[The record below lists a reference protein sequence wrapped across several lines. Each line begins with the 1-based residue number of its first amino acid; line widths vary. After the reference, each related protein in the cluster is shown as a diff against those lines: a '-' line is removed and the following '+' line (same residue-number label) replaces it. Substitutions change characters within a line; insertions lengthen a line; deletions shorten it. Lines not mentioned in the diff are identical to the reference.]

1 MSFIVLLLLITVA
14 RASSRVESP
23 PRRPADRPGILSTMP
38 QVPKVQL
45 FAAYFP
51 QWHQTP
57 LNDYWFGPN
66 FTDWALLCNHVRA
79 HGGINRL
86 RRKTPLPLPP
96 PNGLGWYDLNDQWI
110 RRRQAL
116 LAREYG
122 IHGFAYYHFWFT
134 RPAAWGG
141 NLDDALIVNGTR
153 YAADMDETLLKL
165 LDEHDGEPNLPFY
178 FVWANEAFVWKWN
191 WPHGRVSMLRPGATQ
206 VPQNY
211 ERPGWQPHFRYLLR
225 FFMHRNYHKVDGKP
239 VFAIYQAN
247 QKSRDAQAALDEMM
261 RLFQIWAVDAG
272 LAGLHLL
279 QFHHGHSS
287 LNAVDIPSKLRP
299 WANGLQDFGRGKRTS
314 TPRASGHHKTLYT
327 SEPKPTWL
335 PAHVPW
341 HPGLLVDFDNTPRLG
356 PKADIKNQAD
366 SFDPRLDA
374 VLAMALAY
382 AHERNRTARPST
394 AMVLIVAW
402 NEWSEGCALEPSS
415 DRRFEHLQ
423 AVRAVLRRHGQYRLK
438 PGCGSSGASRLAGLA
453 TDVHKST
460 AALQQW
466 TECACGD
473 APSSRAATDNSSN
486 YRLYFCGTV
495 LSTVLPQN
503 ATDLEQQRCA

>member
-1 MSFIVLLLLITVA
+1 MFGLRLLAI
-14 RASSRVESP
+14 SS
-23 PRRPADRPGILSTMP
+23 LSKMP
-38 QVPKVQL
+38 QVPEVQL

-66 FTDWALLCNHVRA
+66 FTDWELLCNHVRA
-79 HGGINRL
+79 HGGNNRL
-86 RRKTPLPLPP
+86 RGKTPLPLPP
-96 PNGLGWYDLNDQWI
+96 PNGLGWYDLNDQRI

-134 RPAAWGG
+134 RPAAWGAS
-141 NLDDALIVNGTR
+141 LDDALIVNGTR
-153 YAADMDETLLKL
+153 YGADMDETLLKL

-178 FVWANEAFVWKWN
+178 FVWANEAFVWKWV

-239 VFAIYQAN
+239 VFAIYEAN
-247 QKSRDAQAALDEMM
+247 QKSGDAQAALDEMM

-272 LAGLHLL
+272 LTGLHLL
-279 QFHHGHSS
+279 QFHHHDGRSKY
-287 LNAVDIPSKLRP
+287 NAVDISSKLRP
-299 WANGLQDFGRGKRTS
+299 WANAVQDFGRHWRQHSSVNHTTQFK
-314 TPRASGHHKTLYT
+314 L
-327 SEPKPTWL
+327 EPKPTWL

-341 HPGLLVDFDNTPRLG
+341 HPGLIVDFDNTPRMGIRPHSARML
-356 PKADIKNQAD
+356 NQAD
-366 SFDPRLDA
+366 SFHPRLDA
-374 VLAMALAY
+374 ALTMALDHAR
-382 AHERNRTARPST
+382 ERNRTARPLT
-394 AMVLIVAW
+394 AMVFIVAW
-402 NEWSEGCALEPSS
+402 NEWSEGCTLEPSS
-415 DRRFEHLQ
+415 DRQFEHLQ
-423 AVRAVLRRHGQYRLK
+423 TVRAVLSRHGQYRRK
-438 PGCGSSGASRLAGLA
+438 PGCGSSAASGASRLAGLA
-453 TDVHKST
+453 TDAHKSINKST
-460 AALQQW
+460 VVLQQW

-473 APSSRAATDNSSN
+473 ASSSRSASTYKTST
-486 YRLYFCGTV
+486 YKPYFCGTV
-495 LSTVLPQN
+495 IPQI